1 VLNSIIPVFEKNPTE
16 NAKYMV
22 KLLLEQG
29 MDPNHLREKFLKKEA
44 LQNEI
49 QKNLPQ
55 KIYEI
60 SPISLAC

>member
-29 MDPNHLREKFLKKEA
+29 MNPNQLREKFLKREA
-44 LQNEI
+44 LQNED
-49 QKNLPQ
+49 
-55 KIYEI
+55 
-60 SPISLAC
+60 